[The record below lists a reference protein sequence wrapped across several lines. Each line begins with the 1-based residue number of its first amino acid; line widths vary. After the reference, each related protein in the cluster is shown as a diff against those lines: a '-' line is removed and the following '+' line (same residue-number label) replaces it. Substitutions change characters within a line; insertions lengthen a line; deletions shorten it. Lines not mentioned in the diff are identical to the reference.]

1 MPKPKRR
8 LDKTMDKLAR
18 AYADMIFSV
27 TVSEEDKPKIE
38 PSTAPINILLSS
50 PMKTHKNIN
59 KDMLFSRKELY
70 RDIQIVKSFEELR
83 GFKDQTHNFSEKA
96 SNKMSDPEI
105 KGKAK
110 LVEGYH
116 ALTAEEAELDS
127 FFSLIATLALRVD
140 QKNRQKRD
148 LNE

>member
-1 MPKPKRR
+1 
-8 LDKTMDKLAR
+8 MDKLAR

-50 PMKTHKNIN
+50 PMKAHKNIN

-83 GFKDQTHNFSEKA
+83 GFKDQAHNFSEKA
-96 SNKMSDPEI
+96 SNKMSDPEMQ
-105 KGKAK
+105 GKAK